1 MSELGLEPKELGD
14 MDKLRPHLQ
23 QMLKPYL
30 PKVYMTLNDKQ
41 LIDKLIEN
49 KIEQKSKQHPAFI
62 MGHPLLLS
70 PLAKSKA

>member
-1 MSELGLEPKELGD
+1 MSELGVEPKELGD

-49 KIEQKSKQHPAFI
+49 KIEHKS
-62 MGHPLLLS
+62 
-70 PLAKSKA
+70 